1 MKLPTLLLLVSATGL
16 FAAEEAKP
24 AATTAAPAVAA
35 PAAPADAP
43 KGTKNSDI
51 SGEVYYK
58 YLTARDN
65 IESSNT
71 EVKTLKSAAEAAKAK
86 AKTVTK
92 EEKSV
97 ADKEAKQA
105 EKLFTDTRLAA
116 VIKDYP
122 EFAEVGKKIDDEFQN
137 YINKRVGIENND
149 PNVKALKVAAEAAK
163 TKAKSAVP
171 ADKAKADKES
181 KEASEAHSKARSEA
195 LIKKYPELAD
205 VHKKINDFWT
215 KNDSAK
221 KKKKAAEATATATDK
236 AAAPATK

>member
-16 FAAEEAKP
+16 IAADEAKP
-24 AATTAAPAVAA
+24 AAPATTAPAA
-35 PAAPADAP
+35 AAPADAP

-65 IESSNT
+65 IDSSNA
-71 EVKTLKSAAEAAKAK
+71 EVKTLKSAAEAARAK

-149 PNVKALKVAAEAAK
+149 PNVKALKVASEAAK
-163 TKAKSAVP
+163 TKAKSAAPV
-171 ADKAKADKES
+171 DKAKADKES
-181 KEASEAHSKARSEA
+181 KEAADAYSKARSEA

-215 KNDSAK
+215 KNDSL
-221 KKKKAAEATATATDK
+221 KKKKAAEA
-236 AAAPATK
+236 AASAPATK